1 MKRYRYA
8 LVALIGVSL
17 VTPTIAH
24 ADVIHACVKNN
35 GQLRI
40 VSDPAS
46 CQPSEVPL
54 ALSSAGPPQVITV
67 WKNTEVQAA
76 EGQSVQVTAT
86 CPEGMVVLGGGGQA
100 NDPNVVQPG
109 KAELEA
115 SRPNPFL
122 SANPTGCF
130 VSGKRSADTGMGEI
144 QVVAS
149 VICGG

>member
-8 LVALIGVSL
+8 LAAFIGASL
-17 VTPTIAH
+17 VTPTIADS
-24 ADVIHACVKNN
+24 DVIHACAKNN

-40 VSDPAS
+40 VSNPAS

-67 WKNTEVQAA
+67 WKNTEVQA
-76 EGQSVQVTAT
+76 GQGESVPVTAT

-100 NDPNVVQPG
+100 NDPDFVQPG

-115 SRPNPFL
+115 SRPDSLPL
-122 SANPTGCF
+122 RQPDWLVCQREA
-130 VSGKRSADTGMGEI
+130 
-144 QVVAS
+144 
-149 VICGG
+149 